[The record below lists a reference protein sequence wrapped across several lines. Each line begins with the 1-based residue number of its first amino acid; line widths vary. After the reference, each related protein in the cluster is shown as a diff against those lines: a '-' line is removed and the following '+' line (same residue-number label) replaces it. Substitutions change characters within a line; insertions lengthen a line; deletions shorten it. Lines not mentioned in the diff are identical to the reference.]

1 MALQFEVKSLDDLDE
16 SIKALYVAHGNV
28 FRLSVEGIDPADEL
42 KEALKK
48 ERALSS
54 ESKAKAK
61 ALEDANKLAEEA
73 RATEKGEYKT
83 LWERQQEET
92 SGYKTQLE
100 TLKQTVAEKDKHLKV
115 QSVIGALTKDEAKAD
130 ALKGIVSNYIST
142 DQDGNVIYSQGG
154 IELTKAKLVE
164 QLTATYHFLV
174 DGSKAEGGNSQGNK
188 GQGAQTTNPFKKG
201 ENFNLTE
208 QSRIRRENPELAK
221 SLKAQA

>member
-16 SIKALYVAHGNV
+16 SIKALYVAHGDV
-28 FRLSVEGIDPADEL
+28 FRLAVEGIDPADEL

-54 ESKAKAK
+54 EAKTKAK

-154 IELTKAKLVE
+154 IELTKAK
-164 QLTATYHFLV
+164 YHFLV

-188 GQGAQTTNPFKKG
+188 GQDAQTTNPFKKG